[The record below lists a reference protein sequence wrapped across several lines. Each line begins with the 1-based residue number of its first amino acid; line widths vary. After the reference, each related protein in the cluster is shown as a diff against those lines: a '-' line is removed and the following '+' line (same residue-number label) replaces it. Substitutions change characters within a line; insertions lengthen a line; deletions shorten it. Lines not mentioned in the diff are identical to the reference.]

1 MPPRSSSH
9 RSRSRS
15 RSDNLEV
22 GKWVM
27 ARPLPVHRQWSR
39 AVKALII
46 RDREDNTYDLLALN
60 SRGTGSHPQT
70 IYVFSY
76 VLKVL
81 ELRDLYSVRACVRA
95 CVRHRILRFLPGSA
109 KRPRPGSGA
118 LHKVDIVLQTQCDV
132 ESILVWYIEQSMSIL
147 TDTVRGLSSWR
158 HFWR

>member
-1 MPPRSSSH
+1 MYS
-9 RSRSRS
+9 
-15 RSDNLEV
+15 V
-22 GKWVM
+22 
-27 ARPLPVHRQWSR
+27 
-39 AVKALII
+39 
-46 RDREDNTYDLLALN
+46 YDE
-60 SRGTGSHPQT
+60 
-70 IYVFSY
+70 IFSY

-147 TDTVRGLSSWR
+147 TDTVRGLSSSQCEAFHHGGISGDR
-158 HFWR
+158 GPRCKIMVLIDTASLL